1 MYALKHPV
9 CVAASVADVL
19 CVMPKKLPLLHRY
32 LRGTLTLHVTGV
44 SVLIL
49 PPQSCWSWAGRSF
62 YQMRVSH
69 AQEAPPRT
77 RNKGAARAA
86 AEVPKPPATGL
97 PVNTAVGRG
106 PDSGPGQPFSVAEI
120 FIRKFGISGS
130 IQTGRR
136 ADGRKNQTLRRV
148 VSPHREGNL
157 SVRGDFSY
165 FKALGVSALLC
176 KV

>member
-1 MYALKHPV
+1 MCDAWETL
-9 CVAASVADVL
+9 
-19 CVMPKKLPLLHRY
+19 LPHKY
-32 LRGTLTLHVTGV
+32 LRGAVILHVTRV
-44 SVLIL
+44 SVLML

-69 AQEAPPRT
+69 AREAPPRV

-86 AEVPKPPATGL
+86 GEVAKPPAAGL

-136 ADGRKNQTLRRV
+136 SDCRKNQTVRRV
-148 VSPHREGNL
+148 VSPHRERNL
-157 SVRGDFSY
+157 SVRWNFSY
-165 FKALGVSALLC
+165 FKALSVSALLC
-176 KV
+176 KM